1 MGWYLD
7 GRVSAVLGTHTHV
20 QTADERI
27 LPAGTGYITDVG
39 MTGPYQSIIGMRAD
53 KVVRRFLLQSKAA
66 FEVAKRDVRL
76 AGIVVDIDEH
86 SGRAQRL
93 ERLLIAE
100 DGQA

>member
-1 MGWYLD
+1 
-7 GRVSAVLGTHTHV
+7 
-20 QTADERI
+20 
-27 LPAGTGYITDVG
+27 
-39 MTGPYQSIIGMRAD
+39 MRAD